1 MTTRQIF
8 LLSTLGLLLGSC
20 VSMQK
25 YNDMKMARDHYLAEF
40 NNLKSVEQEN
50 EQLRNDLRV
59 AQAQYQRCQED
70 VASLKADIQRL
81 QSQRAELASR
91 VDQLLAE
98 NSQLLKTY
106 ATDKSSLE
114 QQLARKEQELVERER
129 QLRALEQSLGLQSS
143 DLEKLRSDL
152 ETREKR
158 MQELEKQLAERE
170 AQLANMRKSLQE
182 VLRGFSAEDLSVTE
196 RDGKIYVSLSQN
208 LLFKTGSDK
217 VDPQGEKAL
226 EKLAKALRENPN
238 FEIVVE
244 GHTDNTGS
252 VNFNWDLSVRRATAV
267 VKILAINGVPP
278 ERMVAAGRGMHHPIA
293 PNDTPEN
300 RAKNRRTEII
310 LSPNLGKL
318 LELAK

>member
-1 MTTRQIF
+1 MATKQILLFSMAAF
-8 LLSTLGLLLGSC
+8 LLGGC
-20 VSMQK
+20 VSTQK
-25 YNDMKMARDHYLAEF
+25 YNEMKMARDHYMAEF

-50 EQLRNDLRV
+50 AQLQNDLRV
-59 AQAQYQRCQED
+59 VTAQYQRCQED
-70 VASLKADIQRL
+70 VGNLKADIERL
-81 QSQRAELASR
+81 QNQRNELSKR
-91 VDQLLAE
+91 VDELLAE
-98 NSQLLKTY
+98 NSSLLKTY
-106 ATDKSSLE
+106 ATDKTSLE

-152 ETREKR
+152 QTREQR
-158 MQELEKQLAERE
+158 LQELEKQLAERE
-170 AQLANMRKSLQE
+170 AQLASMRKSLQE
-182 VLRGFSAEDLSVTE
+182 VLRGFSADDLSVTE

-226 EKLAKALRENPN
+226 EKLAKALRDNPN

-252 VNFNWDLSVRRATAV
+252 VNLNWDLSVRRATAV

-278 ERMVAAGRGMHHPIA
+278 ERMVAAGRGMHHPIV

-318 LELAK
+318 FELAK